1 MSIPVIGP
9 IMDVVG
15 NLFGLG
21 RDYLEGKRKLTQ
33 AKVEAQIALE
43 SLKVKGAEERATAGK
58 LHEINW
64 EMLMAKG
71 TMSSL
76 KDEWVLLMIS
86 IPFLSAAFGYPEIA
100 ERTFQAFD
108 AAPDWYRYTFVTIA
122 LASFGIRAKD
132 QLAGLLRRG

>member
-1 MSIPVIGP
+1 MGIPIIGE
-9 IMDVVG
+9 IIG

-21 RDYLEGKRKLTQ
+21 RDYLEGKRKVKQ
-33 AKVEAQIALE
+33 AKVEAEIALE
-43 SLKVKGAEERATAGK
+43 TLKVKGVEERATAGK

-64 EMLMAKG
+64 EVLQVQGSMK
-71 TMSSL
+71 SL

-86 IPFLSAAFGYPEIA
+86 IPFLSAALGYPEVA
-100 ERTFQAFD
+100 LRTFEAFE

-132 QLAGLLRRG
+132 QISTLLRRGK